1 MCIRNFFT
9 KVELAA
15 AEFETKEV
23 IPTPILKTKLLFE
36 ASSPIEG
43 KHSRN
48 SFLASPRKGFIYST
62 QINSTPI
69 FSFTSPQKHLDKVVY
84 PTGSPLETTS
94 PYHVQPK
101 VHLLCP
107 LSTTDTCSNKTRKY
121 SGNTTGNSSDKSKSL
136 YQSRY

>member
-1 MCIRNFFT
+1 MCIQNFI
-9 KVELAA
+9 KNVELAA

-23 IPTPILKTKLLFE
+23 ITTPILKKKLVFE

-48 SFLASPRKGFIYST
+48 SFLPSPRKGFIYSP
-62 QINSTPI
+62 QVNSTPI

-84 PTGSPLETTS
+84 PTESPLETTS

-101 VHLLCP
+101 VHLLFP
-107 LSTTDTCSNKTRKY
+107 LSTTDTCSNTARKY